1 MSDDETW
8 SAPDDEEWTPP
19 TEAQM
24 KVLAAKRERSDKI
37 SKLMGDYMLKGYR
50 MLATTCAHCMCVQ
63 LQDRHGVNY
72 CVACQEVDCHE
83 TSKDNPALSSRAA
96 SGVRAEE
103 AFITQRSLSPAQ
115 PPTNS
120 TVAAPPAT
128 TGPSPNLDEARLPSG
143 SPDIVPR
150 VGALPR
156 VRLEQPVRQLETV
169 VTDTWDSRSG
179 ADTQGCEP
187 LLSVSLTVVTD
198 KLVWATSLLRQECDV
213 ARVTELAVCIRELY
227 NTGRCLGM

>member
-120 TVAAPPAT
+120 TAPPAT

-213 ARVTELAVCIRELY
+213 ARVTELAVCVRELY

>member
-1 MSDDETW
+1 
-8 SAPDDEEWTPP
+8 
-19 TEAQM
+19 
-24 KVLAAKRERSDKI
+24 
-37 SKLMGDYMLKGYR
+37 
-50 MLATTCAHCMCVQ
+50 MLATSCAHCMCVL

-103 AFITQRSLSPAQ
+103 AFITQRSQSPAS
-115 PPTNS
+115 PPAQSPANC

-128 TGPSPNLDEARLPSG
+128 TGPSLNLDEARLPGG
-143 SPDIVPR
+143 SPDIVSR

-156 VRLEQPVRQLETV
+156 VRLEQPVRQLETA
-169 VTDTWDSRSG
+169 VTDTWNSRSG
-179 ADTQGCEP
+179 AATQGCELETAVTDTWNSRSGAATQGCEP

-213 ARVTELAVCIRELY
+213 PRVTELAVCVRELY